1 MNKVAQRMGRI
12 NPSPILSVVAKS
24 TELKAHG
31 VDVIDLS
38 IGEPDFDTPDN
49 VKQAGIKAI

>member
-1 MNKVAQRMGRI
+1 MGRI